1 MKRSVVERLT
11 GRLRRFARA
20 LYAGSEAETA
30 DEIVRLTIEAALT
43 ADDTAGRSDIRICLF
58 QHMIDKARAAH
69 KAAATEPVPAEPTED
84 ADMTIALTAL
94 RFEERAAYL
103 LVALEEFGYADA
115 AAVMRVPYDVLATRV
130 AQARIRLDEFF
141 DEAGRRAASGSARGT
156 PPGHLR
162 IVK

>member
-20 LYAGSEAETA
+20 LYAGSETDMA
-30 DEIVRLTIEAALT
+30 DEVVRLTIEAALT

-69 KAAATEPVPAEPTED
+69 KSAGTEPPIVEPSED
-84 ADMTIALTAL
+84 ADMTVALTTL

-130 AQARIRLDEFF
+130 AQARIKLDEFF
-141 DEAGRRAASGSARGT
+141 DEAVRRAAGGQARGT

>member
-1 MKRSVVERLT
+1 VKRSVVERLT
-11 GRLRRFARA
+11 GRLRPFARA
-20 LYAGSEAETA
+20 PYPGSEAETA
-30 DEIVRLTIEAALT
+30 DEIVRLTIGAAP
-43 ADDTAGRSDIRICLF
+43 TAGGPPRRSDTRICPF
-58 QHMIDKARAAH
+58 PHPIDKARAAQ